1 MSSYLG
7 MPGDAAAEALGMVA
21 AVRDDP
27 GLRLRLAARFYDDRS
42 GRASIRA
49 YRRAELAFMRWQVQ
63 RGLLAAPDSARP
75 GSAWWRSVN
84 EGLLRDAWE
93 ADRLLAGRPGSASRP
108 AVSRWANFLRGP
120 SGHAW

>member
-1 MSSYLG
+1 
-7 MPGDAAAEALGMVA
+7 MVA

-27 GLRLRLAARFYDDRS
+27 DGRLRLASRFYDDRP
-42 GRASIRA
+42 GWASIRA
-49 YRRAELAFMRWQVQ
+49 YRRAELAFMRWQMQ

-93 ADRLLAGRPGSASRP
+93 ADRMLAGSPGPASRP
-108 AVSRWANFLRGP
+108 AVSRWADFLRRP
-120 SGHAW
+120 SAVSW